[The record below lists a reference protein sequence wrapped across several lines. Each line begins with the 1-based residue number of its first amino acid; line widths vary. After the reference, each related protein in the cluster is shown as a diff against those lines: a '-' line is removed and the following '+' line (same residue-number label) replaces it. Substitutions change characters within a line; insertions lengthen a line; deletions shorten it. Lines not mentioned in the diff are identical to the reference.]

1 VLDVLREAGAPLDA
15 SSLARTLGLHVSTIR
30 WHLRVLAATGLVT
43 RDVEQ
48 RVRPGRPRAFYR
60 PAAAALAD
68 ADAPGLLAG
77 ILADSLA
84 RADAD
89 PARLVEEAGR
99 ARGRSLA
106 GLRPLDRRPTG
117 EGSTAELLAL
127 LAGLG
132 FEPRLE
138 RHRSGAC
145 VLMQPCPFGHVAS
158 THPLLVCPAHL
169 GLMRGFLDAMA
180 APVDVE
186 RLEPFVEPDLC
197 RARLAPRERR
207 AAA

>member
-15 SSLARTLGLHVSTIR
+15 SALARTLGLHVSTIR
-30 WHLRVLAATGLVT
+30 WHLRVLAAAGLVT
-43 RDVEQ
+43 RHEEQ
-48 RVRPGRPRAFYR
+48 RVRPGRPRAVYQ
-60 PAAAALAD
+60 PAPAALAD
-68 ADAPGLLAG
+68 PGLLAA
-77 ILADSLA
+77 ILADALA

-89 PARLVEEAGR
+89 PSRLAEEAGR

-117 EGSTAELLAL
+117 EGSTADLLAL
-127 LAGLG
+127 LEGLG

-138 RHRSGAC
+138 RRRAGAC
-145 VLMQPCPFGHVAS
+145 ILMRPCPFGHVAS

-169 GLMRGFLDAMA
+169 GLMRGFLDALA

-186 RLEPFVEPDLC
+186 RLEPFVEPELC
-197 RARLAPRERR
+197 RARLAPRDRR